1 MINYSDIQQYPN
13 ILYYLSTLYSIIL
26 YSLVTS
32 YYVYNITIF
41 KHTTAK
47 TVKQLII
54 KTEAI
59 NHSLQICDLLT
70 RVIIPRHV

>member
-41 KHTTAK
+41 KHTTANTIYNTCK
-47 TVKQLII
+47 ATHHQNRSHK
-54 KTEAI
+54 
-59 NHSLQICDLLT
+59 SLT
-70 RVIIPRHV
+70 ANM